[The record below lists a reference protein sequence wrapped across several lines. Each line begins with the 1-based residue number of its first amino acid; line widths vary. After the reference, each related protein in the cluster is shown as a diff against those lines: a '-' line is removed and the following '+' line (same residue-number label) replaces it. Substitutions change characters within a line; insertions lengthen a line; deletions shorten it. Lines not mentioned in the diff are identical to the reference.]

1 MGMAHKAHDS
11 VAEKFADMAIRIW
24 KGDRSVVDD
33 IKRILPDSEIVESKY
48 GFVGSGPNGMA
59 VGIQYGLDPVNAL
72 VQIGFLYA
80 GMAWPFLDF
89 FHEANKIARKMWREE
104 VKKAKMRAEA
114 HV

>member
-1 MGMAHKAHDS
+1 MSFAQRF
-11 VAEKFADMAIRIW
+11 AEMAIKVW
-24 KGDRSVVDD
+24 KGDRSVIED
-33 IKRILPDSEIVESKY
+33 IERIMPSREIVESEV
-48 GFVGSGPNGMA
+48 GFVGRGPNDMV

-89 FHEANKIARKMWREE
+89 FHEANRIVRKMWREE
-104 VKKAKMRAEA
+104 VKKASDRSRAEA

>member
-1 MGMAHKAHDS
+1 MRKTYSPIAQR
-11 VAEKFADMAIRIW
+11 FADLAIRIW
-24 KGDRSVVDD
+24 KGDRSVIKD
-33 IKRILPDSEIVESKY
+33 IERIMPSREIVESKY
-48 GFVGSGPNGMA
+48 GFVGRGPNGMA

-80 GMAWPFLDF
+80 GMVWPFLDF
-89 FHEANKIARKMWREE
+89 FHEANKIVRKMWREE

>member
-1 MGMAHKAHDS
+1 MSKKIHDS
-11 VAEKFADMAIRIW
+11 VAERFADMAIRVW
-24 KGDRSVVDD
+24 KGDRTVVDD
-33 IKRILPDSEIVESKY
+33 IRRIMPDREIEESDY
-48 GFVGSGPNGMA
+48 GFVGRGPNGMA
-59 VGIQYGLDPVNAL
+59 VGIQYGLEPTNAL